1 MIPVHPRARRRAGGA
16 GRLAAI
22 ALLAAA
28 LVVALLFAEGAL
40 RVLRPRA
47 VGVAR
52 QPCVYLP
59 DPVLGFSYAPGAR
72 DELYRMFEI
81 DREVHINDDGL
92 HDVARPTTR
101 NSGLRVAA
109 VGDSFTA
116 ALYLDP
122 AESWT
127 RLLEEELRR
136 RVHPGIEVWNLGLD
150 GTGTDVH
157 LDLLRRWVPRLRPD
171 AVLLAFYANDL
182 DEMAHGRFAREC
194 YRDFVLAFQNE
205 AQREDQRSRADNAAA
220 RRNLRWLFDR
230 SFLTSAILYG
240 IEGPRNPFRLNYL
253 LPSAERVLADRRT
266 AGLRAPS
273 PGAVFRDL
281 ADHAA
286 LHGYA
291 LFVVPV
297 PAKRRLAGSAE
308 VLRGRVPDPGAP
320 VIDVSARIEA
330 ALAREGRPVRTLFF
344 ERDNHLNAA
353 GNRAFAEALGAAL
366 TAPLSKL
373 R

>member
-1 MIPVHPRARRRAGGA
+1 MIPAHHPTRRRTRGA
-16 GRLAAI
+16 GRLATI
-22 ALLAAA
+22 ALLPAA
-28 LVVALLFAEGAL
+28 LVVALLIGEAAL
-40 RVLRPRA
+40 RALRPRV

-52 QPCVYLP
+52 QPCIYEP
-59 DPVLGFSYAPGAR
+59 DPVLGYRYAPGAR
-72 DELYRMFEI
+72 GELYRMFEI

-92 HDVARPTTR
+92 HDLTRPTTR
-101 NSGLRVAA
+101 NAGLRIAA

-116 ALYLDP
+116 TLYLDP

-127 RLLEEELRR
+127 HLLEDELRR
-136 RVHPGIEVWNLGLD
+136 RVHPNVEVWNLGLD

-157 LDLLRRWVPRLRPD
+157 LDMLRHWVPRLQPD
-171 AVLLAFYANDL
+171 AVLLAFYANDF
-182 DEMAHGRFAREC
+182 DELAHGRFAREC

-205 AQREDQRSRADNAAA
+205 AQRQDQRSRADDAAA

-230 SFLTSAILYG
+230 SFLTRAVLYR
-240 IEGPRNPFRLNYL
+240 IEGPRNPYRVNYL
-253 LPSAERVLADRRT
+253 LPSAERVLGDRRT

-273 PGAVFRDL
+273 PGEVFRDI

-286 LHGYA
+286 RHGYA

-308 VLRGRVPDPGAP
+308 VLRSRVPDPGAP
-320 VIDVSARIEA
+320 VVDVSARIEA
-330 ALAREGRPVRTLFF
+330 ALAREGRPVQTLFF